1 MSESPTTTNDV
12 LLDDPEAGSTWFISV
27 VSMVLL
33 VVTILA
39 LIAIY
44 FDFADGEVDRKVI
57 DQPVVDLQRL
67 KLSQQET
74 LTEYGTYNVENADG
88 DEVQRV
94 RIPIDRAMDLVIKEG
109 NATPPAE
116 PEGTLAGR

>member
-44 FDFADGEVDRKVI
+44 FDFADGEVDRKEFT
-57 DQPVVDLQRL
+57 DVVQALTVEANSFPAAQ
-67 KLSQQET
+67 T
-74 LTEYGTYNVENADG
+74 LHAAD
-88 DEVQRV
+88 
-94 RIPIDRAMDLVIKEG
+94 AAAFLF
-109 NATPPAE
+109 
-116 PEGTLAGR
+116 

>member
-1 MSESPTTTNDV
+1 MSETPTTTNDV

-44 FDFADGEVDRKVI
+44 FDFAEGEVDRKVI

-109 NATPPAE
+109 NAAPPAE

>member
-1 MSESPTTTNDV
+1 MSETPTTTNDV

-44 FDFADGEVDRKVI
+44 FDFAEGEVDRKVI

-94 RIPIDRAMDLVIKEG
+94 RIPIDRAMDLVIKES